1 MTDAREQEKNM
12 TVVEDTVIERQWLSP
27 AEVRDYAGI
36 GRTKLWE
43 LLSSG
48 AVEGAKVGRL
58 VKVSRSS
65 LDEYMRGNSYMDSKK

>member
-1 MTDAREQEKNM
+1 MAVTEEA
-12 TVVEDTVIERQWLSP
+12 VIERQWLSP

>member
-1 MTDAREQEKNM
+1 M
-12 TVVEDTVIERQWLSP
+12 TVEGTTMIEKKWLSP

-48 AVEGAKVGRL
+48 ALEGAKVGRA
-58 VKVSRSS
+58 VKVNRGSV
-65 LDEYMRGNSYMDSKK
+65 DEYMRRHSYSESKS

>member
-1 MTDAREQEKNM
+1 MA
-12 TVVEDTVIERQWLSP
+12 VVEDAVIERQWLSP

-65 LDEYMRGNSYMDSKK
+65 LDEYMRSNTYMDSKK